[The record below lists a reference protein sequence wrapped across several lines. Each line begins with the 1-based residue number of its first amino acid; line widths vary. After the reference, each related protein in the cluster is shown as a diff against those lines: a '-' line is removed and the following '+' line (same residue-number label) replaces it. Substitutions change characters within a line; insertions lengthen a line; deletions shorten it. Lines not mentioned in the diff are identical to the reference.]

1 MREEQRGG
9 HDIMRNLRT
18 SSPGRRSGSGVEKMR
33 EEQRGGHDIMRN
45 QVGDQ
50 DQEGEDE
57 RGTEGWT

>member
-1 MREEQRGG
+1 
-9 HDIMRNLRT
+9 
-18 SSPGRRSGSGVEKMR
+18 MR

-45 QVGDQ
+45 QVGGQ